1 MSNMNLDL
9 QASHKMLT
17 LLDEANANTESV
29 IDLIPGIFVVINE
42 KYEILRAN
50 SEFVQRIGVD
60 QEAALR
66 LPMESFFRRQNWEI
80 FAHQIKKILGRGVTG
95 GQVKFEL
102 NMMFGGSASQE
113 RPFHWILTCMDARNK
128 SEGQLITVFG
138 HDMSEMRETERRL
151 VDIFTNI
158 PLGIF
163 TINRDGTVSNA
174 YSSYLE
180 TMLDCGSMA
189 GKHVNDVLFKSALTN
204 MDDEAIKNIKAVT
217 ECMGKLDIEFAG
229 YAKLFPHTFF
239 RHSGSDRTHGRWLK
253 VTYQPVI
260 FNSIVEQL
268 LIILEDQTAIV
279 NAELDMKK
287 AALEREQ
294 SLAVY
299 ESAIRDPLTGL
310 YTRLYMKKAVG
321 DLLDSHD
328 RADIAQASMVIFDID
343 HFKNVNDTYGHQS
356 GDIVLSQ
363 VAAVLLKMSGENDI
377 PVRFGGEEFIVFM
390 PYDSTHAFE
399 LAEKV
404 RTAVEQSEYDLGDS
418 VIKVTISG
426 GVAMH
431 QRGESMDSLMHRAD
445 QFLYAAKKN
454 GRNRN
459 IVETQPLPVA

>member
-1 MSNMNLDL
+1 MSNINLDL

-17 LLDEANANTESV
+17 LLDEANDNTETV
-29 IDLIPGIFVVINE
+29 IDLVPGIFVVINE
-42 KYEILRAN
+42 KFEVLRAN
-50 SEFVQRIGVD
+50 NEFAQLVGLD
-60 QEAALR
+60 QEAAFR
-66 LPMESFFRRQNWEI
+66 LPLKNYFQPQNWEI
-80 FAHQIKKILGRGVTG
+80 FSHQIKKTIDRGVTG

-102 NMMFGGSASQE
+102 NVMLGGKASQE
-113 RPFHWILTCMDARNK
+113 RPFHWVLTCMKARNK

-138 HDMSEMRETERRL
+138 NDMSEMRETERRL

-180 TMLDCGSMA
+180 TMLDCDSMA

-204 MDDEAIKNIKAVT
+204 MDDQAKKNINAVT
-217 ECMGKLDIEFAG
+217 DCMGKSAIEFAA
-229 YAKLFPHTFF
+229 YSKLFPQAFF
-239 RHSGSDRTHGRWLK
+239 RHSGGDKTKGRWLK

-260 FNSIVEQL
+260 FSSVVEQL

-287 AALEREQ
+287 AAQEREQ
-294 SLAVY
+294 TLAVY

-310 YTRLYMKKAVG
+310 FTRLYMKQAVG
-321 DLLDSHD
+321 DMLTSHD
-328 RADIAQASMVIFDID
+328 QGSIAQASMVIFDID
-343 HFKNVNDTYGHQS
+343 HFKQVNDTYGHHS

-363 VAAVLLKMSGENDI
+363 VAAILLRFSGETDI
-377 PVRFGGEEFIVFM
+377 PVRFGGEEFIIFT
-390 PYDSTHAFE
+390 PYDSTHAFA
-399 LAEKV
+399 LAENI
-404 RTAVEQSEYDLGDS
+404 RTAVEQSEYDLGGS
-418 VIKVTISG
+418 VVSVTISG

-431 QRGESMDSLMHRAD
+431 QRGESMESLMQRAD

-459 IVETQPLPVA
+459 VVEAQPLPKA